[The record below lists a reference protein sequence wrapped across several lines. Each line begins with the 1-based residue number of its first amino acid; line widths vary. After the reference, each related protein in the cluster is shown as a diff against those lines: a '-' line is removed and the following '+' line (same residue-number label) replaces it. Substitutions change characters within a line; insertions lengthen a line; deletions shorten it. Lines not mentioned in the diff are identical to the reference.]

1 MDWLEIGTI
10 VGVCLGAFIGFAFSL
25 VTLKLSFSHDWR
37 KFHRANQHQTHI
49 ALAEASFALLNAID
63 AVIALDC
70 KDAASLKMTADEH
83 AAECRRQRKHVFT
96 QLERL
101 WDLQGRL
108 VLDATEDVIDGYN
121 RLRKQLAALRREG
134 HDQPDFINRIGDT
147 RRRLFTFMNRL
158 RVQSG
163 LAPLERI
170 TSAHSL
176 AADSDTEY

>member
-1 MDWLEIGTI
+1 MEWIEMGTI
-10 VGVCLGAFIGFAFSL
+10 AGVAVGTLLGFAFSL
-25 VTLKLSFSHDWR
+25 VTLKLTFAHDWR
-37 KFHRANQHQTHI
+37 KFHRANRHQTHI
-49 ALAEASFALLNAID
+49 ALAEASFALLNSID
-63 AVIALDC
+63 ALIALDC
-70 KDAASLKMTADEH
+70 NDAAALQMTADEH
-83 AAECRRQRKHVFT
+83 DAECHRQRERIFEH
-96 QLERL
+96 LETL

-108 VLDATEDVIDGYN
+108 ILDATGDVIDGYN

-134 HDQPDFINRIGDT
+134 HTQPDFINRIADT

-176 AADSDTEY
+176 ATESDTEY

>member
-25 VTLKLSFSHDWR
+25 ITLKLSFSHDWR
-37 KFHRANQHQTHI
+37 KFHRANQHQTYI
-49 ALAEASFALLNAID
+49 SLAEASFALLNAID

-70 KDAASLKMTADEH
+70 KDADALQMTVDEH
-83 AAECRRQRKHVFT
+83 EAECRRQRERIFAH
-96 QLERL
+96 LETL

-108 VLDATEDVIDGYN
+108 FLDATEDVIDGYN

-134 HDQPDFINRIGDT
+134 HDHPDFIDRIGDT

-163 LAPLERI
+163 LTPLERI

-176 AADSDTEY
+176 AAESDTEY